1 MSGTVCYSNWTR
13 KLQGS
18 C

>member
-13 KLQGS
+13 KLQA
-18 C
+18 